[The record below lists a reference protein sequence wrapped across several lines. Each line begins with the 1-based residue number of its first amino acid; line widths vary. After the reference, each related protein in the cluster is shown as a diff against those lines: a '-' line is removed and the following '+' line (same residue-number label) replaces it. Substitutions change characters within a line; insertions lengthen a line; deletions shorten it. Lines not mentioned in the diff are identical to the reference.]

1 MNTGRR
7 RGAVERM
14 PAGTQVIGHPV
25 KNSPHE
31 ETPGGAGS
39 TPGRTAVATLAGTT
53 LEWYDFFL
61 YGTAAALIFNKQF
74 FPSLSPAAGTLAAF
88 STFAVGFIARP
99 LGGLVFGHFGDRIG
113 RKATLVV
120 SLVLMGI
127 GSTLIGAIPNYD
139 SIGFWAPVLLVALR
153 IIQGIGLGGEGAGAT
168 LLSMEHAPAGKR
180 NLYAGFPQMG
190 TPAGLV
196 LANVIFLVTNAL
208 LGDGAFTSWGWRI
221 PFLLSFV
228 LVAVGLLIRLRV
240 TESPSFSRV
249 LAQENVVRFPLLESL
264 KVGFPRLALTLLAVV
279 ANSAVAYVFM
289 VFALSYGTQQLG
301 YDKQFLI
308 LSVTAAAVL
317 WFATIPLWTKFADRH
332 GRRTMFIAGSAAI
345 LVWCLAF
352 FPLLNTGNSALA
364 VLALLGMGLIIPVTH
379 CVQGGIIADTFP
391 AHVRY
396 SGSSVILQSGAILGG
411 GLAPMISTALLNSG
425 GSSTG
430 VTWYLVVICAISL
443 VGAVALF
450 RLVPEGADETAAVRA
465 ESLSGV

>member
-1 MNTGRR
+1 MNTS
-7 RGAVERM
+7 A
-14 PAGTQVIGHPV
+14 
-25 KNSPHE
+25 HE
-31 ETPGGAGS
+31 ENSGAARA
-39 TPGRTAVATLAGTT
+39 TAARTAVATLAGTT

-61 YGTAAALIFNKQF
+61 YGTAAALIFNQQF

-99 LGGLVFGHFGDRIG
+99 LGGLVFGHYGDRIG

-120 SLVLMGI
+120 SLVLMGV
-127 GSTLIGAIPNYD
+127 GSTLIGAIPSYD

-153 IIQGIGLGGEGAGAT
+153 IVQGIGLGGEGAGAT
-168 LLSMEHAPAGKR
+168 LMSMEHAPQGKK

-190 TPAGLV
+190 TPGGLV
-196 LANVIFLVTNAL
+196 LANVVFLTTNTV
-208 LGDGAFTSWGWRI
+208 LGDHAFTSWGWRI

-240 TESPSFSRV
+240 TESPSFDR
-249 LAQENVVRFPLLESL
+249 ARARDEVVRFPLAESF

-289 VFALSYGTQQLG
+289 VFTLSYGSQHLD

-308 LSVTAAAVL
+308 VSVTVSAAL
-317 WFATIPLWTKFADRH
+317 WFATIPVWTKIADRH

-345 LVWCLAF
+345 LVWCVAF
-352 FPLLNTGNSALA
+352 FPLLDTGSPVLA
-364 VLALLGMGLIIPVTH
+364 VVALLGMGLIIPVTH
-379 CVQGGIIADTFP
+379 CVQGSIIVDTFP
-391 AHVRY
+391 VNVRY
-396 SGSSVILQSGAILGG
+396 SGSSVILQGGAILGG

-430 VTWYLVVICAISL
+430 VTWYLVAICAVSL

-450 RLVPEGADETAAVRA
+450 RLVPEGAPEPVRA
-465 ESLSGV
+465 PAGPLPGSGA

>member
-1 MNTGRR
+1 MDRPHSVESPD
-7 RGAVERM
+7 GA
-14 PAGTQVIGHPV
+14 PA
-25 KNSPHE
+25 
-31 ETPGGAGS
+31 S
-39 TPGRTAVATLAGTT
+39 TPTTQATPATPARTAVATLAGTT

-88 STFAVGFIARP
+88 STLAVGFVARP

-120 SLVLMGI
+120 SLVLMGT
-127 GSTLIGAIPNYD
+127 GSTLIGLIPSYA
-139 SIGFWAPVLLVALR
+139 SIGFWSPVLLVTLR

-168 LLSMEHAPAGKR
+168 LMSMEHAPGARR

-196 LANVIFLVTNAL
+196 LANVVFLAANSL
-208 LGDGAFTSWGWRI
+208 LGDHAFTSWGWRV

-228 LVAVGLLIRLRV
+228 LVAVGLVIRLRV
-240 TESPSFSRV
+240 TESPSFHRV
-249 LAQENVVRFPLLESL
+249 LAEGEVVRFPLAESL
-264 KVGFPRLALTLLAVV
+264 KAGFPRLVLTLLAVV

-289 VFALSYGTQQLG
+289 VFTLSYGSEHLH

-317 WFATIPLWTKFADRH
+317 WFAAIPVWTTYADRH

-345 LVWCLAF
+345 LVWCVVF
-352 FPLLNTGNSALA
+352 FPLLNTGNSVLA
-364 VLALLGMGLIIPVTH
+364 VVALVGMGLIIPVTH
-379 CVQGGIIADTFP
+379 CVQGAIIADTFP
-391 AHVRY
+391 ARVRY

-411 GLAPMISTALLNSG
+411 GLAPVIATALLNAG
-425 GSSTG
+425 GTSTG
-430 VTWYLVVICAISL
+430 VTWYLAVICAVSL
-443 VGAVALF
+443 GGAVALF
-450 RLVPEGADETAAVRA
+450 RLVPEGADADTVHPADTVAAD
-465 ESLSGV
+465 SLTG